1 MFFLVYVSSATRP
14 FSGEDLRVLLETCR
28 KNNAE
33 LGVTGMLLYKD
44 GNFMQVLEGDEG
56 SVRGL
61 YERIAAD
68 PRHGGEITLQQ
79 GFAEG
84 RQFPDW
90 SMGFPRPG
98 LARGARRPWLQR
110 VPERAPHRPRVLRR
124 PLPSSEAPDH
134 VQEDHVS
141 KRVRAPSFANGSA
154 EAGPDLGRQNVPE
167 ACTQTGR
174 GGSGKNCIR
183 RRGGTSN
190 ADQTKIMQD
199 AVSGFPGTP
208 LLRE

>member
-56 SVRGL
+56 AVRGL
-61 YERIAAD
+61 YEKIAAD
-68 PRHGGEITLQQ
+68 PRHSGEITLQQ

-90 SMGFPRPG
+90 SMGFR
-98 LARGARRPWLQR
+98 
-110 VPERAPHRPRVLRR
+110 
-124 PLPSSEAPDH
+124 
-134 VQEDHVS
+134 
-141 KRVRAPSFANGSA
+141 
-154 EAGPDLGRQNVPE
+154 DLDSPE
-167 ACTQTGR
+167 AHADPGYSEFLNAPLTGR
-174 GGSGKNCIR
+174 EFSGDPSRAQK
-183 RRGGTSN
+183 
-190 ADQTKIMQD
+190 
-199 AVSGFPGTP
+199 
-208 LLRE
+208 LLITFKRTM

>member
-1 MFFLVYVSSATRP
+1 MASARDAGRIAKRLQRAIGGP
-14 FSGEDLRVLLETCR
+14 NVLSRLRQLGDPAVLRGDLRVLLETCR

-56 SVRGL
+56 AVRGL

-90 SMGFPRPG
+90 SMGFR
-98 LARGARRPWLQR
+98 
-110 VPERAPHRPRVLRR
+110 
-124 PLPSSEAPDH
+124 
-134 VQEDHVS
+134 
-141 KRVRAPSFANGSA
+141 
-154 EAGPDLGRQNVPE
+154 DLDSPE
-167 ACTQTGR
+167 ASADPGYSEFLNAPLTGR
-174 GGSGKNCIR
+174 EFSGDPSRAQK
-183 RRGGTSN
+183 
-190 ADQTKIMQD
+190 
-199 AVSGFPGTP
+199 
-208 LLRE
+208 LLITFKRTM